1 MTLKSYYGKKV
12 TVVDVNGQTFT
23 GKVDEYF
30 FPEDNDNGKESII
43 LKTTDN
49 EFIEFTDDTI
59 EKITVN

>member
-1 MTLKSYYGKKV
+1 MILKSYYGKKV
-12 TVVDVNGQTFT
+12 TVVDVNGQVFT

-49 EFIEFTDDTI
+49 EFVEFTDDTI